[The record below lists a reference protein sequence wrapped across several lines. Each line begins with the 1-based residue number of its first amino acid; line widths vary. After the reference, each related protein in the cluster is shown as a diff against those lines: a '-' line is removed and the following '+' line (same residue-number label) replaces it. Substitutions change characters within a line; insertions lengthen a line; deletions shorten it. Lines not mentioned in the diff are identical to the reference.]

1 VFRHDA
7 QGLRDRAVT
16 GGKTGTAIEW
26 IALVWRC
33 NLSAC
38 PRRDRGT
45 KINKFS
51 ERNEMNKALP
61 NPILKPLLVPILIP
75 ILALS
80 AALCAPQ
87 ARAESEP
94 ASTSVDASSP
104 PEKPVKK
111 KQAAKAKAKPNLD
124 RTGETRHG
132 KASFY
137 GGPRF
142 AGKKMADGTPMN
154 PQADIAASK
163 TLPLGTK
170 ARVTNLENG
179 KSSTVTIKDRGP
191 YVDGRIVDVSPKVAE
206 KLEMKKEGVAP
217 VAVTP
222 ITVPQE
228 DGSVKPGSG
237 ATASGSSGNENVSS
251 GR

>member
-1 VFRHDA
+1 MI
-7 QGLRDRAVT
+7 
-16 GGKTGTAIEW
+16 KT
-26 IALVWRC
+26 
-33 NLSAC
+33 N
-38 PRRDRGT
+38 
-45 KINKFS
+45 
-51 ERNEMNKALP
+51 ERNEMNKALLF
-61 NPILKPLLVPILIP
+61 PILTLST
-75 ILALS
+75 ALF
-80 AALCAPQ
+80 AAQ
-87 ARAESEP
+87 ARAETEP
-94 ASTSVDASSP
+94 GSSGVDTASTPD
-104 PEKPVKK
+104 KPAKQ
-111 KQAAKAKAKPNLD
+111 KQAAKGKTKAKPKLD

-132 KASFY
+132 NASFY

-191 YVDGRIVDVSPKVAE
+191 YVDGRIVDVSPKVAD
-206 KLEMKKEGVAP
+206 KLEMKKDGVAP

-228 DGSVKPGSG
+228 DGSVKSGSG

>member
-1 VFRHDA
+1 
-7 QGLRDRAVT
+7 
-16 GGKTGTAIEW
+16 
-26 IALVWRC
+26 
-33 NLSAC
+33 
-38 PRRDRGT
+38 
-45 KINKFS
+45 
-51 ERNEMNKALP
+51 MNKVLLLP
-61 NPILKPLLVPILIP
+61 LVS
-75 ILALS
+75 LS
-80 AALCAPQ
+80 AALCCAH
-87 ARAESEP
+87 ASAEPEP
-94 ASTSVDASSP
+94 AAPNAGVPSTSEAPANHKHATKV
-104 PEKPVKK
+104 
-111 KQAAKAKAKPNLD
+111 KAKPKATPQLD

-154 PQADIAASK
+154 PKADIAASK

-179 KSSTVTIKDRGP
+179 KSSTVVIKDRGP

-206 KLEMKKEGVAP
+206 KLQMKEEGVAA

-222 ITVPQE
+222 ITVPQA
-228 DGSVKPGSG
+228 DGSVKPGNG
-237 ATASGSSGNENVSS
+237 ATASGSSEVENVSS